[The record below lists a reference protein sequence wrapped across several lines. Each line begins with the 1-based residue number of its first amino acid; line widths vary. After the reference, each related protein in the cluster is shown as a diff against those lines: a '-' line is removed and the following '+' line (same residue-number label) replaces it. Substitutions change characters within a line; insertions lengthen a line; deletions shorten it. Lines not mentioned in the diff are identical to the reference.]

1 MIAEVMGLAESTLR
15 SWTNGTR
22 DINLKD
28 FFALCDAAR
37 IDPAHA
43 LFGRIGLTQEQKA
56 RLGDMVVKILDSDAA
71 TNPDYPALATS
82 LRRDLKRRQKKS

>member
-1 MIAEVMGLAESTLR
+1 MDMAESTLR
-15 SWTNGTR
+15 SWTNNTR

-28 FFALCDAAR
+28 FFALCDAADL
-37 IDPAHA
+37 DPVQV

-56 RLGDMVVKILDSDAA
+56 RVGDMVVKILDSDAA

-82 LRRDLKRRQKKS
+82 LRRDMKRRQKKV